1 MLTLYRRRPS
11 AQTISGLPAHQV
23 NWRAA
28 NDASLDD
35 DDPLATARGIVTG
48 VILGVAVWAI
58 LAGLAWW
65 VVHLLATGA

>member
-1 MLTLYRRRPS
+1 MFTLHSRRPP

-35 DDPLATARGIVTG
+35 HDPLAGARGIANG
-48 VILGVAVWAI
+48 VALGVACWVLIGFVWWI
-58 LAGLAWW
+58 
-65 VVHLLATGA
+65 VHLLATGA